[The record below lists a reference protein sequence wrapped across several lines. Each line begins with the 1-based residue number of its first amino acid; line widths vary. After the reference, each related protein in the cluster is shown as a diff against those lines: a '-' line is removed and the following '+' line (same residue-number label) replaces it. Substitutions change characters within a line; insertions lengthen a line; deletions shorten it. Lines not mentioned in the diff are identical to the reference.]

1 MEKQNLIKNNLNGI
15 NIILL
20 KVLFRIMSF
29 KEKFREGVI
38 SAKDFSRE
46 DIDYILKKAKGMIL
60 NKKRTEILKGKIL
73 ATLFF
78 EPSTR
83 TRLSFESAM
92 YRLGGNVI
100 GFHTGDVSSIKKG
113 ESIADTIRTVENYSD
128 GIVMRHNLEGAAR
141 LAAKFSKIPVVNAG
155 SGSGEHPTQALL
167 DLLTI
172 TEEGHS
178 LDGLNIGIM
187 GDLKYGRTV
196 HSLSILLSNYDAN
209 IYFISPRDLML
220 RKRDK
225 DFLQQRQTKYKEIEK
240 YREILS
246 ILDIL
251 YVTRIQKERFADV
264 EEYEKVKEFYVFG
277 KKDLE
282 ETKDDFN
289 IMHPLPRVTE
299 ISPEI
304 DGSPKSIYFKQAYY
318 GIPMRMAILA
328 ELLSD

>member
-1 MEKQNLIKNNLNGI
+1 
-15 NIILL
+15 
-20 KVLFRIMSF
+20 MSF
-29 KEKFREGVI
+29 KEKFKEGII

-46 DIDYILKKAKGMIL
+46 DIDYILKRAKDIIL
-60 NKKRTEILKGKIL
+60 NKNNSEVLKGKIL

-92 YRLGGNVI
+92 YRLGGNII

-141 LAAKFSKIPVVNAG
+141 LAAKFAKIPIINAG

-178 LDGLNIGIM
+178 LDNLNIGIM

-196 HSLSILLSNYDAN
+196 HSLSILLSNFDAN
-209 IYFISPRDLML
+209 IYLISPKILML

-225 DFLQQRQTKYKEIEK
+225 DFLQQRQVKYKEIEK
-240 YREILS
+240 YRDILS

-251 YVTRIQKERFADV
+251 YVTRIQKERFADI
-264 EEYEKVKEFYVFG
+264 EEYEKVKDFFVFG
-277 KKDLE
+277 RKDLE
-282 ETKDDFN
+282 ETKDEFK
-289 IMHPLPRVTE
+289 IMHPLPRITE
-299 ISPEI
+299 ISPKI
-304 DGSPKSIYFKQAYY
+304 DDSPKSIYFKQAYY

-328 ELLSD
+328 ELLSN